1 MDNTTKQQLLYAVTA
16 INFWLQK
23 GWTVWDFSG
32 NEPNVIV
39 DELNQTA
46 INVGKL
52 AVDFKRKE
60 KYAEALGAYIHLIN
74 ACLKKTGKIP
84 VAYVRGLYKV
94 LVCVNAFKM
103 AFAIVSTIL
112 ADMQQSSYVNQQE
125 KQVFESYFNGLIYLS
140 IQVVD
145 AMTFQMLLLLQ
156 RIILAIHNICCF
168 NQILKLKT
176 SLKGLENRS
185 DRCTVNNFNLQELSY
200 KNGA

>member
-16 INFWLQK
+16 MNFWLQK

-39 DELNQTA
+39 DELNETA
-46 INVGKL
+46 INVGKV

-84 VAYVRGLYKV
+84 VVYVRGLYKV
-94 LVCVNAFKM
+94 LVCINAFKT
-103 AFAIVSTIL
+103 AFDIVSTIL
-112 ADMQQSSYVNQQE
+112 ADMEQSSYVNQQE

-140 IQVVD
+140 IQVID
-145 AMTFQMLLLLQ
+145 ANDFSNVAAFAANYSGNPRYMLFQSNFEIKDEFK
-156 RIILAIHNICCF
+156 RIRE
-168 NQILKLKT
+168 QVRQMY
-176 SLKGLENRS
+176 G
-185 DRCTVNNFNLQELSY
+185 Q
-200 KNGA
+200 